1 MVKED
6 MTKEELIVEHE
17 RLCRALQDSKPYICC
32 NSKCTKRRQSRP
44 KLKVKL
50 INALTT
56 MARKI
61 LSVTMMVA
69 MVLALIALCLPCFLI
84 FSSGNNGELTVWNFV
99 GIGWTCV
106 LAIVLKK
113 VW

>member
-1 MVKED
+1 MEK
-6 MTKEELIVEHE
+6 TKEELIIENE
-17 RLCRALQDSKPYICC
+17 RLCRALQSSGPYICC
-32 NSKCTKRRQSRP
+32 NDKCTKRTIMRP
-44 KLKVKL
+44 KHKVKL
-50 INALTT
+50 INALVT

-69 MVLALIALCLPCFLI
+69 MMVALVVLCLPCFLI
-84 FSSGNNGELTVWNFV
+84 FSTGNNGELTIWNFV

-106 LAIVLKK
+106 LAMVLKK

>member
-17 RLCRALQDSKPYICC
+17 RLCRALQNSKPYICC
-32 NSKCTKRRQSRP
+32 NAECTKRKQSRP

-61 LSVTMMVA
+61 LSISLMAA
-69 MVLALIALCLPCFLI
+69 MVVAL
-84 FSSGNNGELTVWNFV
+84 V
-99 GIGWTCV
+99 V
-106 LAIVLKK
+106 L
-113 VW
+113 

>member
-1 MVKED
+1 
-6 MTKEELIVEHE
+6 
-17 RLCRALQDSKPYICC
+17 
-32 NSKCTKRRQSRP
+32 
-44 KLKVKL
+44 
-50 INALTT
+50 

-61 LSVTMMVA
+61 LSVSLMAA
-69 MVLALIALCLPCFLI
+69 MVVALIVLCLPCFLI
-84 FSSGNNGELTVWNFV
+84 FSSGNDGELTVWNFV

>member
-1 MVKED
+1 M
-6 MTKEELIVEHE
+6 
-17 RLCRALQDSKPYICC
+17 
-32 NSKCTKRRQSRP
+32 RP
-44 KLKVKL
+44 KLKYKL

-61 LSVTMMVA
+61 LSISLMAA
-69 MVLALIALCLPCFLI
+69 MVVALVALCLPCFLI
-84 FSSGNNGELTVWNFV
+84 FSQGSDGELTVWNFI

>member
-1 MVKED
+1 M
-6 MTKEELIVEHE
+6 
-17 RLCRALQDSKPYICC
+17 
-32 NSKCTKRRQSRP
+32 RP
-44 KLKVKL
+44 KLKYKL

-61 LSVTMMVA
+61 LSISLMAA
-69 MVLALIALCLPCFLI
+69 MVVALVVLCLPCFLI
-84 FSSGNNGELTVWNFV
+84 FSQGNNGELTVWNFV

-106 LAIVLKK
+106 LAIILKK